1 LASSLRPAPRQ
12 IANSA
17 TRNKIQ
23 LASQTAQGF
32 MFGNKKLNWLLS
44 ALVE

>member
-1 LASSLRPAPRQ
+1 VTRKKIPLASE
-12 IANSA
+12 
-17 TRNKIQ
+17 
-23 LASQTAQGF
+23 TAQGF